1 MNVAAILMW
10 RCEMNI
16 VLFRA
21 SDGVEAREQTEENLQ
36 SAR

>member
-1 MNVAAILMW
+1 MNVAAFLM
-10 RCEMNI
+10 RRGEMNSI
-16 VLFRA
+16 LFRA